1 MKPVS
6 AFDNYPP
13 FATNGARTMN
23 TESAKYSV
31 GFVPADTFPAEW
43 ANYLFHGATKGVSDL
58 NTAVS
63 SVWGEAQCVITCA
76 GMTPDSCCGNQ
87 LATAIM
93 TLINNA
99 VLSANET
106 AIAAAKLAAHPVGS
120 LYWSSDPTD
129 PSQLFGGTWTAVKDK
144 FVWAKGDSD
153 SVNATGGEKSH
164 TLTVAEMPSHNHTIN
179 NGNTSYS
186 GSNTTAGFRGINVT
200 SGGMS
205 ENATGYVTDILN
217 GFYSSGGGSGNLRI
231 APNVGKARI
240 DDGSS
245 NSWGTIISNV
255 AHTHNVTAA
264 GYLYG
269 TTDKNGSGASH
280 NNMPPYIVKYC
291 WERIA

>member
-58 NTAVS
+58 NTALT
-63 SVWGEAQCVITCA
+63 SVWSEAQCVITCA
-76 GMTPDSCCGNQ
+76 GMTPDSSCGNQ
-87 LATAIM
+87 LATAIQ

-99 VLSANET
+99 ILGASET
-106 AIAAAKLAAHPVGS
+106 VINAAKLAAHPVGS

-153 SVNATGGEKSH
+153 TVNATSGEKTH
-164 TLTVAEMPSHNHTIN
+164 TLTVAEMPSHNHGGSTGN
-179 NGNTSYS
+179 SSPSTNAVSLTTGNMSANSTGWAAVGDRNLNGYNRATGPFKYRPYVS
-186 GSNTTAGFRGINVT
+186 GINRQYAPSSDVDDYSLCIDVQHT
-200 SGGMS
+200 HS
-205 ENATGYVTDILN
+205 IN
-217 GFYSSGGGSGNLRI
+217 GHSHTVNSHSHSISAQGSSG
-231 APNVGKARI
+231 A
-240 DDGSS
+240 
-245 NSWGTIISNV
+245 
-255 AHTHNVTAA
+255 
-264 GYLYG
+264 
-269 TTDKNGSGASH
+269 H